1 MGVPAGAEDGHGK
14 LHAIDPL
21 LDVHGLV
28 VGQRIEHRLAQL
40 LLAFH
45 LVNAQGAAAMGRL
58 PRADRIPADDAVGH
72 HIERRGRAHALES
85 IARQVDA
92 LGPGRAAL
100 LAGQV
105 AVLRQR
111 RVQGVLVPSA
121 MADAR
126 RRAHERDAEELQQTL
141 DGAVLAVLAVQGRC
155 TPHRAARCAA
165 WEPDRRWCRGAPPCG
180 RPLPAP
186 RTPPCRRPATPR
198 ARRTCLP

>member
-45 LVNAQGAAAMGRL
+45 LVNTQGAAAVGRL
-58 PRADRIPADDAVGH
+58 HADRIPADHTVGH
-72 HIERRGRAHALES
+72 HVERRGRAHALES

-92 LGPGRAAL
+92 LGPRRAAL
-100 LAGQV
+100 LAGKV
-105 AVLRQR
+105 TILRQR
-111 RVQGVLVPSA
+111 RVQGVLVPGA

-126 RRAHERDAEELQQTL
+126 RRAHERNAEEL
-141 DGAVLAVLAVQGRC
+141 
-155 TPHRAARCAA
+155 
-165 WEPDRRWCRGAPPCG
+165 
-180 RPLPAP
+180 
-186 RTPPCRRPATPR
+186 
-198 ARRTCLP
+198 